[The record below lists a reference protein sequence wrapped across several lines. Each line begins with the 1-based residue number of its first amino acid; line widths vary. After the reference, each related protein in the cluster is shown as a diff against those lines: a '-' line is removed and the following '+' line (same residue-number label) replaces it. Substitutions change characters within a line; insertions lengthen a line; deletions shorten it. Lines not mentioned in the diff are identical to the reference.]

1 MSIPLSTTTDL
12 EPIAGTDGNGGGAGS
27 SGLKMRSRTVALVVC
42 LSLILLSG
50 LFHGLLDGRW
60 QPKTDLKLVGD
71 RLQTLPTTC
80 GQWERVSTSELD
92 PQAQQILQCYGSI
105 VHEYRKRSTDDRVN
119 VAVMFGPRG
128 PIAVH
133 TPEVCYSSQGTEPA
147 GTRVAETIDEDRP
160 NDQLWRVQFRR
171 TEAEQPHLDVWYG
184 WSDGTQWYAAE
195 YPRVWM
201 TDRLYKIQVA
211 GTPPVMGQE
220 PPVKDFLRSFLPE
233 LDAHAFAST
242 ESL

>member
-1 MSIPLSTTTDL
+1 MSNPINQTTDRA
-12 EPIAGTDGNGGGAGS
+12 PIAASDDS
-27 SGLKMRSRTVALVVC
+27 PSGQKAQSQPMRSRTVALVAC

-50 LFHGLLDGRW
+50 FFHGVLDGRW
-60 QPKTDLKLVGD
+60 QPQTDLQKIGD
-71 RLQTLPTTC
+71 QLQDLPTTC
-80 GQWERVSTSELD
+80 GQWDRISESQLD
-92 PQAQQILQCYGSI
+92 PQAQQILQCYGSL
-105 VHEYRKRSTDDRVN
+105 VHEYRNRSTDQRVT

-147 GTRVAETIDEDRP
+147 GERVAEIVDNDRP
-160 NDQLWRVQFRR
+160 NDRLWRVQFRQT
-171 TEAEQPHLDVWYG
+171 TEEQPHLEVWYG

-211 GTPPVMGQE
+211 GPPPEMGQE
-220 PPVKDFLRSFLPE
+220 PGVQDFLRSFLPE
-233 LDAHAFAST
+233 LDAHALASS
-242 ESL
+242 ESQ